1 MKILA
6 IIPARAGSKGIK
18 NKNIVELA
26 GQPLI
31 HYTIKEAEKVAE
43 LDRIIVSTEN
53 ELIKSVCDQIGDY
66 VPFMR
71 PVEFAQDHSRT
82 IDLVEDIIHRLE
94 HDYNETYDYICL
106 LQPTSPLRIAQ
117 DIQDCIEIIK
127 KQKNGSVVS
136 LVKVDEPHPYKM
148 KIIEKGE
155 IKALIPGANSSI
167 PRQELPEVYELNG
180 AIYLS
185 ETKGLIES
193 RNFFTKP
200 CIPYKMP
207 EYRSV
212 NINNKRD
219 LDYAKALLVEK
230 I

>member
-1 MKILA
+1 MKRILFVIFLFSSA
-6 IIPARAGSKGIK
+6 
-18 NKNIVELA
+18 L
-26 GQPLI
+26 L
-31 HYTIKEAEKVAE
+31 
-43 LDRIIVSTEN
+43 
-53 ELIKSVCDQIGDY
+53 
-66 VPFMR
+66 
-71 PVEFAQDHSRT
+71 FAQKQSLD
-82 IDLVEDIIHRLE
+82 
-94 HDYNETYDYICL
+94 
-106 LQPTSPLRIAQ
+106 TSLIRIGEQTKININCNFEKEESFAWPNFN
-117 DIQDCIEIIK
+117 DTLITGIE
-127 KQKNGSVVS
+127 
-136 LVKVDEPHPYKM
+136 
-148 KIIEKGE
+148 IIEKGE